1 VHLQRDRRGRD
12 SIWLLDLQLS
22 VLVTTNDLT
31 SNTGHGEVYSI
42 QHYLIKFVGEFVICS
57 TILHHNYLLLNN
69 SNLEVI
75 CF

>member
-22 VLVTTNDLT
+22 VLVTTNDLI

-42 QHYLIKFVGEFVICS
+42 QHYLIKFVGD
-57 TILHHNYLLLNN
+57 LLQVCGFLQFPPPIKVTAM
-69 SNLEVI
+69 L
-75 CF
+75 

>member
-1 VHLQRDRRGRD
+1 MHLQRDRRGRD

-42 QHYLIKFVGEFVICS
+42 QHYLIKFVGD
-57 TILHHNYLLLNN
+57 LLQVCGFLQFPPPIKVTAM
-69 SNLEVI
+69 L
-75 CF
+75 

>member
-42 QHYLIKFVGEFVICS
+42 QHYLIKFVGDLLQVCS
-57 TILHHNYLLLNN
+57 FLQFPPPIKVTAML
-69 SNLEVI
+69 
-75 CF
+75 